1 MPKHRLSMR
10 KIREVLRLQA
20 MKLSVRQIAQSLD
33 LGPTTVYDYL
43 RRAKARGLSWPLPE
57 DIDDAELEKLL
68 FVSEGGESRNRPE
81 PDWPRIHTELR
92 RKHVTLALLWQ
103 EYKEQHPDG
112 YQYSRFCDLYREWER
127 PLRVWMRQEH
137 RGGEKLFVDF
147 AGDGVPWEDPRTGE
161 IHEAQLFVGVLGASN
176 YTYVEATE
184 TQRTEDWIRCH
195 VHALEF
201 FGGVPAICVPDQ
213 TRTAVR
219 TPCRYDPELNPIY
232 AEFGRYYNLGIIP
245 ARPRKPRDK
254 AKAEAGVLLAARWII
269 AALRHYRFHSVR
281 EIQEAIPGPLQKLN
295 HRKMRR
301 LGLSRYELYLQVDKP
316 NLKPLP
322 DRPFEFAEWRTG
334 LRVNLDYHVAFDFN
348 FYSVPYQYAHQ
359 VVDVRATSN
368 TVEIFL
374 GQRRLSSHGRLYG
387 KYQYSTLKEHMPH
400 AHREHADWPP
410 SRILSQ
416 AKAVGPATAAL
427 VEAIMDSRPHPEQ
440 GFRACLGILRLAKH
454 YGDERL
460 EKASKRALAF
470 RCLSYR
476 SVASILQHKLEEQP
490 LPESPSVCLPHHE
503 NIRGGTYYA

>member
-1 MPKHRLSMR
+1 MPREKVSMR
-10 KIREVLRLQA
+10 KIREVLRLKA
-20 MKLSVRQIAQSLD
+20 MKLSVRQIAESVD

-57 DIDDAELEKLL
+57 GLDDAELEKLL
-68 FVSEGGESRNRPE
+68 YVSEDREDYERPQ

-92 RKHVTLALLWQ
+92 RKHVTLALLWE
-103 EYKEQHPDG
+103 EYKQEHPAG
-112 YQYSRFCDLYREWER
+112 YEYSRFCELYRKWER

-137 RGGEKLFVDF
+137 PGGEKLFVDF
-147 AGDGVPWEDPRTGE
+147 AGDGIPWEDPRSGKIYQAE
-161 IHEAQLFVGVLGASN
+161 LFVAALGASS

-184 TQRTEDWIRCH
+184 SQRSEDWIRCH

-201 FGGVPAICVPDQ
+201 FGGVPALCIPDQ

-232 AEFGRYYNLGIIP
+232 AEFARHYGLCIVP

-254 AKAEAGVLLAARWII
+254 AKVEAGVLLVERWII
-269 AALRHYRFHSVR
+269 AVLRHYKFYSVL
-281 EIQEAIPGPLQKLN
+281 EINEAIRELRERLN
-295 HRKMRR
+295 HKKMRR
-301 LGLSRYELYLQVDKP
+301 LGLSRYELYLQLDKP

-322 DRPFEFAEWRTG
+322 DRPFEFAEWKTG
-334 LRVNLDYHVAFDFN
+334 LRVNLDYHVAFAFN

-359 VVDVRATSN
+359 VVDVRATSS

-374 GQRRLSSHGRLYG
+374 GGRRLSSHGRLHG
-387 KYQYSTLKEHMPH
+387 KYEYSTLKEHMPH
-400 AHREHADWPP
+400 AHREHAGWPP

-416 AKAVGPATAAL
+416 AKTVGPATAAL
-427 VEAIMDSRPHPEQ
+427 VGAIMDNRPHPEQ
-440 GFRACLGILRLAKH
+440 GFRACLGILRLARE
-454 YGDERL
+454 YGNERI
-460 EKASKRALAF
+460 EKACKRALAF

-476 SVASILQHKLEEQP
+476 SVASILERRLEDLP
-490 LPESPSVCLPHHE
+490 LPECPSVSLPRHE